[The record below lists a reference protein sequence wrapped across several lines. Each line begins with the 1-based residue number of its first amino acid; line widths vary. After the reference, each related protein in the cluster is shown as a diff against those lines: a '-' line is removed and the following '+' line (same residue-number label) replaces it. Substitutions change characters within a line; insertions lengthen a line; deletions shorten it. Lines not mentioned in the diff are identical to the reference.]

1 MDTLQTLIILHLIE
15 KFKLHDCLLNE
26 EDSWNFQYPGET
38 DRKLS
43 DVFLEDLAMEVYHG
57 GCSYLEAKLQIDNLL
72 MECSFDKDILL
83 LKKLLN
89 QLYMPVI
96 FLRNIRD
103 ELIYFHFD
111 YYIIKRIRDGIF
123 SRKECHHKDPQIS
136 TRLKRAIAKHNKQC
150 VDLKWLESF
159 VHWPQ
164 ENNEYYPLNYGIAEC
179 PQEFV

>member
-1 MDTLQTLIILHLIE
+1 M
-15 KFKLHDCLLNE
+15 
-26 EDSWNFQYPGET
+26 
-38 DRKLS
+38 
-43 DVFLEDLAMEVYHG
+43 
-57 GCSYLEAKLQIDNLL
+57 L
-72 MECSFDKDILL
+72 MECSFDKDIVL

-89 QLYMPVI
+89 TYYIPVI

-123 SRKECHHKDPQIS
+123 SRKECHLKDPQLS

-150 VDLKWLESF
+150 VELKWLESF
-159 VHWPQ
+159 ARWPQ